1 MGRGQHETSWLKH
14 QALGEIQSTEVFLSG
29 FNALCTFSHLLH
41 EVKLK
46 KRSENEELYYRDNVN
61 TRLNETNK
69 WKHYTEN

>member
-1 MGRGQHETSWLKH
+1 MGRGQNETSWLKH